1 MRRINFLG
9 FLLVIAV
16 AATPYAFGATPK
28 AGASCPKLNQS
39 NVYAG
44 QTLTCLKKNGKLI
57 WTVTKTTPISQP
69 SPKSSNSSNSGTQ
82 TSTNNGQGQGST
94 SNSNNNN
101 QPYSADQMCTTPEAK
116 KTVDGKIYICTN
128 VKGTLIWVEATSNS
142 SNQGPSNSKNSTPDW
157 MTGNWDVFTDAS
169 LSPACS
175 STIPLT
181 KSIVDL
187 SNIKSITPLGFVQ
200 QDAHN
205 TPVPHLYFNALPATG
220 LKDSNGL
227 SYNTIRFPVYAPADM
242 HISGVITTITSP
254 YTEYSVGAH
263 ICGTWWVAFNHL
275 DDVLPE
281 LKALANQN
289 NKNQLFDV
297 IVKAGTQIGVAS
309 GRAHGFDFRAM
320 DASQPIA
327 NRVNPRAFSV
337 GWATAVCGLDW
348 FPPAISSAYYSKLA
362 TSYSTNQCGTP
373 GKDISGT
380 ASGAWLNESN
390 PSNAFANGEKDTFSF
405 VQHNSDPALA
415 YFSVGTMAN
424 FGGLRDITFT
434 YKWSSSGLASPLP
447 SNVKSGDVA
456 CIDNLVPQ
464 GSNSGESY
472 PRVYVQYIG
481 ASAGQLEKVIVGI
494 GTIGQ
499 CGSGPYVM
507 PATSK
512 TFARYNIPSSNFR
525 K

>member
-1 MRRINFLG
+1 MRRVNILSFV
-9 FLLVIAV
+9 LVTSLSISQF
-16 AATPYAFGATPK
+16 AFAATPK
-28 AGASCPKLNQS
+28 AGATCTKLNQS

-44 QTLTCLKKNGKLI
+44 VTLTCLKNKGKLI
-57 WTVTKTTPISQP
+57 WTVTKNSPITQP
-69 SPKSSNSSNSGTQ
+69 SPKSSTPTSSSSQ
-82 TSTNNGQGQGST
+82 TSTNNNQGQNPS

-101 QPYSADQMCTTPEAK
+101 PTYSADQMCTTPESK

-128 VKGTLIWVEATSNS
+128 VKGNLIWVEATSNNTS
-142 SNQGPSNSKNSTPDW
+142 QNSNNSQSSTPEW
-157 MTGNWDVFTDAS
+157 MTGNWDVFTDKS
-169 LSPACS
+169 LSPACTS
-175 STIPLT
+175 ANPLT
-181 KSIVDL
+181 NSIVDL

-205 TPVPHLYFNALPATG
+205 TPVPHLYFNALSATG

-263 ICGTWWVAFNHL
+263 ICGTWWIAFNHL

-281 LKALANQN
+281 LKAIANQN

-297 IVKAGTQIGVAS
+297 IIKAGTQIGVAS

-327 NRVNPRAFSV
+327 NRANPHAFSA

-348 FPPAISSAYYSKLA
+348 FPSAISSAYYAKLA
-362 TSYSTNQCGTP
+362 TSYSSNQCGTP

-390 PSNAFANGEKDTFSF
+390 PNNAFANGEKDTFSF
-405 VQHNSDPALA
+405 VQHNSDPTLA
-415 YFSVGTMAN
+415 YFSIGTLAN
-424 FGGLRDITFT
+424 FGGLRDSTFT
-434 YKWSSSGLASPLP
+434 YKWSNSGLLNPLP
-447 SNVKSGDVA
+447 TNVLNGNIA

-464 GSNSGESY
+464 GPNNGESY
-472 PRVYVQYIG
+472 PRVYIQYIA

-499 CGSGPYVM
+499 CGSGPFTM
-507 PATSK
+507 PSTTK
-512 TFARYNIPSSNFR
+512 TFARYNIPSSNYR